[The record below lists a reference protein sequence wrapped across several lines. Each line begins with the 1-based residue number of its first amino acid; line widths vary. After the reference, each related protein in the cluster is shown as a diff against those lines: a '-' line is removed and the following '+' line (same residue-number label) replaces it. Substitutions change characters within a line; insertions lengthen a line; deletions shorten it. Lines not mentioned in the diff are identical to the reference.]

1 MNKDKHH
8 IYYIK
13 RQRQTVQELLDSIE
27 KYMHVRPELRDSTI
41 VDVSME
47 TSESSIT
54 DGAVIFSLVHP
65 DYGEGV
71 LTVPVNRSGI
81 TH

>member
-1 MNKDKHH
+1 
-8 IYYIK
+8 
-13 RQRQTVQELLDSIE
+13 
-27 KYMHVRPELRDSTI
+27 MHVRPELRDSTI